1 MDLNNKRKK
10 CVRIDR
16 NTRSEENFALLD
28 EVNSDQEKDTEN
40 LMNDSDTEFIV
51 DENLDND
58 IDSDDEPLSVLIPEA
73 NIHVVKSSTAEAN
86 MEESNVVCEK
96 ESKQKS
102 KRKGK
107 EKATKKKSVDFN
119 WKKRPDSKL
128 KQPCALEAEVTIDPL
143 PEHRTPFDIFSAV
156 TDIENLIKLIVV
168 ESNLYAQQK
177 GREFQTNEQE
187 MRAFLGI
194 NYVMSIN
201 KLPTIK
207 SYWECGQYVGNEGI
221 RNIMSRSRFEDI
233 LQNLH
238 FSDNTKDDK
247 SDKGYKVRSL
257 INHFNQSF
265 SECVSGD
272 CTQSIDE
279 THGHIYRTVKYET
292 ICEEQTH

>member
-1 MDLNNKRKK
+1 MYLNNKSKK
-10 CVRIDR
+10 YVRIDR
-16 NTRSEENFALLD
+16 NTRSEEMFALLD
-28 EVNSDQEKDTEN
+28 EVNSQQEEDIDN
-40 LMNDSDTEFIV
+40 LMNDSDTEFTV

-73 NIHVVKSSTAEAN
+73 NIHVVKSSTAKAN
-86 MEESNVVCEK
+86 MGESNVVCEK

-107 EKATKKKSVDFN
+107 EKATKRKSVDFN

-143 PEHRTPFDIFSAV
+143 PKPHTPFDIFSAV

-168 ESNLYAQQK
+168 ESNLHAQQK

-187 MRAFLGI
+187 MRTFLGI

-201 KLPTIK
+201 KLPTIR
-207 SYWECGQYVGNEGI
+207 SYWECGQYVRNEGI
-221 RNIMSRSRFEDI
+221 RNVIRRDSKRFCKI
-233 LQNLH
+233 LISN
-238 FSDNTKDDK
+238 NTKDDK
-247 SDKGYKVRSL
+247 SDKDYKVRSL

-265 SECVSGD
+265 SERASDD

-279 THGHIYRTVKYET
+279 HMVKFT
-292 ICEEQTH
+292 GRSSMK

>member
-10 CVRIDR
+10 YVRIDR
-16 NTRSEENFALLD
+16 NTRSEEIFALLD
-28 EVNSDQEKDTEN
+28 EVNSDQEEDIEN
-40 LMNDSDTEFIV
+40 LMNNSDTEFIV

-143 PEHRTPFDIFSAV
+143 PERHIPFDI
-156 TDIENLIKLIVV
+156 K
-168 ESNLYAQQK
+168 
-177 GREFQTNEQE
+177 
-187 MRAFLGI
+187 AF
-194 NYVMSIN
+194 VM
-201 KLPTIK
+201 
-207 SYWECGQYVGNEGI
+207 
-221 RNIMSRSRFEDI
+221 
-233 LQNLH
+233 
-238 FSDNTKDDK
+238 
-247 SDKGYKVRSL
+247 
-257 INHFNQSF
+257 
-265 SECVSGD
+265 
-272 CTQSIDE
+272 
-279 THGHIYRTVKYET
+279 
-292 ICEEQTH
+292 